1 MAIIAGSAAAIGAW
15 AGGAAAAVGA
25 SAAVAGTIATIAESV
40 VIGVVTGAVIGAAT
54 SAITGGNILDGALKG
69 AAIGGIT
76 AGVTTGLTTAFSGA
90 TEAAKGLE
98 TVNGIANGV
107 PSGTVTE
114 PLANGGTGLVDT
126 PMSGKSALQA
136 VDSSKILQSGN
147 TSNAINTGT
156 ALHSVKDGILN
167 KEVIAGGLEGAFSGL
182 GQVAAAKMEGDS
194 KEEQMRKE
202 AEIAQQ
208 AKDDNQVGEFVARV
222 ANINVP
228 DWWNKY
234 IDPSLTN
241 KQPVS
246 SNGNQVNSNAQ
257 QITQAPT
264 QDKYFNQG
272 LLNRGAI
279 A

>member
-1 MAIIAGSAAAIGAW
+1 MAVIAGAAAVIGSW

-25 SAAVAGTIATIAESV
+25 SAAVAGAVTAIAESV

-54 SAITGGNILDGALKG
+54 SAVTGGNILDGALKG

-76 AGVTTGLTTAFSGA
+76 AGVTTGLTMAFSGA
-90 TEAAKGLE
+90 TGAAKGIE
-98 TVNGIANGV
+98 TVSGISKGV
-107 PSGTVTE
+107 PSGTGTE
-114 PLANGGTGLVDT
+114 TLVKGGTGSVDI

-136 VDSSKILQSGN
+136 VDSSKILQPGN
-147 TSNAINTGT
+147 ASNAIKTESSLST
-156 ALHSVKDGILN
+156 VKDAILN
-167 KEVIAGGLEGAFSGL
+167 KEVVAGGLEGAFSGL
-182 GQVAAAKMEGDS
+182 GQVAAAKMEADS
-194 KEEQMRKE
+194 AEKEAEKE

-208 AKDDNQVGEFVARV
+208 AKDNNQVGAFVAQV

-246 SNGNQVNSNAQ
+246 SNGNKVNSNAQ
-257 QITQAPT
+257 QITQTPT
-264 QDKYFNQG
+264 QDKVFNQG
-272 LLNRGAI
+272 LLQRGAI

>member
-1 MAIIAGSAAAIGAW
+1 MTIIAGSAAAIGAW
-15 AGGAAAAVGA
+15 AGGAASAVGFT
-25 SAAVAGTIATIAESV
+25 AAAGAIATIAESV
-40 VIGVVTGAVIGAAT
+40 VIGVITGAVIGAAT

-76 AGVTTGLTTAFSGA
+76 AGVTTGLTMAFSGA

-98 TVNGIANGV
+98 TVSGISKGV

-126 PMSGKSALQA
+126 TMSGKAALQA
-136 VDSSKILQSGN
+136 VDSSKILQPGN

-156 ALHSVKDGILN
+156 VLHSVKDGILN

-234 IDPSLTN
+234 IDQSLTN
-241 KQPVS
+241 NKPVS
-246 SNGNQVNSNAQ
+246 SNGNPGNTNDNP
-257 QITQAPT
+257 ITQTPT

-272 LLNRGAI
+272 FLNRGAI

>member
-1 MAIIAGSAAAIGAW
+1 MAIIAGSAAVIGAW

-25 SAAVAGTIATIAESV
+25 SAAVAGAVAVIAESV

-76 AGVTTGLTTAFSGA
+76 AGVTTGLTMAFSGA

-98 TVNGIANGV
+98 TVSGISKGV

-126 PMSGKSALQA
+126 QMSGKSALQA

-147 TSNAINTGT
+147 VSNTGT
-156 ALHSVKDGILN
+156 ALHSVKNGILN
-167 KEVIAGGLEGAFSGL
+167 KEVISGGLEGAFSGL

-234 IDPSLTN
+234 IDQSLTN
-241 KQPVS
+241 NKQVS
-246 SNGNQVNSNAQ
+246 SNGNPVNIKDHP
-257 QITQAPT
+257 ITQTPT

-272 LLNRGAI
+272 FLNRGAI